1 MRAIVL
7 SAGQGKRL
15 LPLTASEP
23 KCLLPIDGEST
34 VLDLQLEA
42 LARCGF
48 ELATVVIGFGAE
60 HVERFIEARN
70 RTGTFGKMRVEA
82 LYNPFFSVSDN
93 LATCWMVR
101 DEMQG
106 DFVLLNG
113 DTVFEDALLQKVL
126 AAPPAPISVTIDRK
140 DEYDA
145 DDMKVKLD
153 PQGRLGSIGK
163 TLPLHTVDG
172 EAIGMILFRSSG
184 ATAYCEAL
192 ERAIRQPESMRNW
205 YLAVVDEMAHKMPIE
220 TICIEGCWWAE
231 IDCREDLDA
240 VRGHFL
246 PESVA
251 RTVREP

>member
-15 LPLTASEP
+15 MPLTATEP
-23 KCLLPIDGEST
+23 KCLLPVDGDST

-48 ELATVVIGFGAE
+48 EHATVVIGFGAD
-60 HVERFIEARN
+60 HVERFIDERKF
-70 RTGTFGKMRVEA
+70 GTMRVDT
-82 LYNPFFSVSDN
+82 LFNPFFSVSDN
-93 LATCWMVR
+93 LATCWMAR
-101 DEMQG
+101 DVMVG

-113 DTVFEDALLQKVL
+113 DTLFEDALLEKVL
-126 AAPPAPISVTIDRK
+126 AAPPAPITVTIDRK

-172 EAIGMILFRSSG
+172 EAIGMILFRNSG
-184 ATAYCEAL
+184 ADTYRDAL

-205 YLAVVDEMAHKMPIE
+205 YLAVVDEMAHKMPVE

-246 PESVA
+246 PGSVERAA
-251 RTVREP
+251 REK

>member
-15 LPLTASEP
+15 LPLTATEP
-23 KCLLPIDGEST
+23 KCLLPVDGDST

-60 HVERFIEARN
+60 RVERFIDERK
-70 RTGTFGKMRVEA
+70 FGKMRVET
-82 LYNPFFSVSDN
+82 LFNPFFSVSDN
-93 LATCWMVR
+93 LATCWMAR
-101 DEMQG
+101 DAMHG

-113 DTVFEDALLQKVL
+113 DTLFEDALLERVL

-163 TLPLHTVDG
+163 TLPSHTVDG
-172 EAIGMILFRSSG
+172 EAIGMILFRENG
-184 ATAYCEAL
+184 ANAYRKAL
-192 ERAIRQPESMRNW
+192 ASAIRQPESMRNW
-205 YLAVVDEMAHKMPIE
+205 YLAVVDEMARKMPIE

-240 VRGHFL
+240 VRGHLL
-246 PESVA
+246 PESVRRA
-251 RTVREP
+251 VREK